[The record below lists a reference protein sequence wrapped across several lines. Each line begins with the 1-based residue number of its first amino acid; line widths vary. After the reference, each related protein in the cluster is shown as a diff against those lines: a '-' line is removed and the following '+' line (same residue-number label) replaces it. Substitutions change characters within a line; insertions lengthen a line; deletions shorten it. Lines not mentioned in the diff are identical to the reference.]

1 MKLFVV
7 LFALILGACSNN
19 ALTVGLQTDSAYAMT
34 KTFQSVLENNKSGIT
49 GTWYNE
55 KTKTSGTVTVIST
68 YYKHNRPC
76 REFVATINGQY
87 GSENR
92 YGDACRH
99 GAHNWRLIHF

>member
-34 KTFQSVLENNKSGIT
+34 KTFQSVLENNKAGIT

-55 KTKTSGTVTVIST
+55 KTKTSGTVTVTVSYT
-68 YYKHNRPC
+68 HLTLPTTPY
-76 REFVATINGQY
+76 V
-87 GSENR
+87 
-92 YGDACRH
+92 
-99 GAHNWRLIHF
+99 